1 MAKTLAY
8 GTITV
13 GADEGASRP
22 ACGAAPVVDVIL
34 DRLQP
39 SLSLAP
45 PVGGSGATFS
55 VALSPVGTTSG
66 AETWGVSA
74 VGVGGGGGSGYTDG
88 ARLSVAVSGRIVEEV
103 AADIFLNV
111 VDGVVESVTV
121 DNSGE
126 YYMTGGVESVDLVY
140 GGAFYPS
147 PACEYSWKG
156 CQACVADGIRSDLK
170 ITFTAGADEH
180 SLVGAIGEGV
190 VFHAVQS
197 ADGGSFESLEI
208 APGSFFPGVSSISVT
223 DGGSGYT
230 SAPAVAITG
239 SGEGASATAS
249 VLGYVDSLT
258 LKNGGTNYWTQPT
271 VTISGGGGSGAT
283 ASAAV
288 SFGQVVSVYLNSG
301 GSGYTSAP
309 TVTISG
315 GGGSGATAV
324 ATVRQV
330 VESVTVTSSGIGYRE
345 VPTIAFS
352 GGGGSGAKATASL
365 ERTPAGCHETGTA
378 SLTTAAC
385 QDETERDLCRLP
397 EQITLTVAGI
407 EPILEWRSINGGS
420 PGMSGWGFGNAFDG
434 KCQPEDG
441 VRVQT
446 GGVAVGAAG
455 YSLKQPVDNAVIVLD
470 RQPGCDAIYR
480 GVFPNLPQAGGN
492 VATGFGVDCEG
503 HVGGN
508 VEVTLSPVALY
519 ANVSISSPTKGAF
532 LQAATADVTKIS
544 SGAVAEVTL
553 TSGGDGYAAEII
565 NRIEPT
571 ISASVASG
579 TGSGSTLSVSLSPL
593 STTAGEETWTID
605 SISVTSPGSGY
616 LPSDSVALNLDEIE
630 ENSPLFAVVVLD
642 RVEPTISVS
651 APGGSA
657 TLTATLTSVL
667 DQSGDE
673 VWEIGSVSI
682 DTTGGDY
689 TADGFLAFA
698 VDDGIEVEQA
708 SGAFT
713 VERAEPVVA
722 CNITSGTGDG
732 AVLSVSLT
740 QSGNDWYVSSVAVA
754 DGGSGYD
761 DNDAVQFT
769 CTSGVEVLP
778 AYGYA
783 TFSGGVLTDV
793 TLYSGGA
800 YYDTTG
806 NIEAATIE
814 YAGKYYATT
823 GAIQRVDVI
832 DGGSYHENF
841 RTGEIDADTPVVSF
855 GSNTGQGATATA
867 TVDTDLESPTFGQV
881 TAISLTS
888 GGSGYASS
896 GYGWKATVSVQS
908 LIHRGGEELCEELAE
923 YAVNE
928 SERIVMAHCPNDLLS
943 RSYKMAYRSTTRF
956 YGDID
961 NAGDAAYCFSGYY
974 LNTLTIADFGS
985 GDITCTLA
993 PA

>member
-170 ITFTAGADEH
+170 ITFAAGAEEH

-324 ATVRQV
+324 ATVRQAV
-330 VESVTVTSSGIGYRE
+330 DSVTVTSSGIGYRDE
-345 VPTIAFS
+345 PTVTFT
-352 GGGGSGAKATASL
+352 GGGGSGAKATATL
-365 ERTPAGCHETGTA
+365 ERAPSGCHETGTA
-378 SLTTAAC
+378 TLTAAAC
-385 QDETERDLCRLP
+385 QDEPDRDLCRLP

-407 EPILEWRSINGGS
+407 APILEWASLNGGQPS
-420 PGMSGWGFGNAFDG
+420 MSGWDFGNAFNGECEPD
-434 KCQPEDG
+434 DG
-441 VRVQT
+441 VRVRVT
-446 GGVAVGAAG
+446 GTAAGPAG
-455 YSLKQPVDNAVIVLD
+455 YSLWQPVDNAEIVLD
-470 RQPGCDAIYR
+470 RQPGCDIVYR
-480 GVFPNLPQAGGN
+480 GVFPDLPGAGGYS
-492 VATGFGVDCEG
+492 ATGFAVDCEG
-503 HVGGN
+503 RAGSEVMVG
-508 VEVTLSPVALY
+508 LAPAPLY
-519 ANVSISSPTKGAF
+519 TTPTISMPTKGAS
-532 LQAATADVTKIS
+532 LQAATADVTGIS
-544 SGAVAEVTL
+544 GGAVTEVTV

-565 NRIEPT
+565 DRVQPT
-571 ISASVASG
+571 IAASVASG
-579 TGSGSTLSVSLSPL
+579 TGVGCSLSVSLAPL
-593 STTAGEETWTID
+593 STVDGEETW
-605 SISVTSPGSGY
+605 SISGIAVVSGGSGY
-616 LPSDSVALNLDEIE
+616 LPSDTVALNIEGIE
-630 ENSPLFAVVVLD
+630 ENYPFYAVIALD
-642 RVEPTISVS
+642 RIEPAVSVS

-657 TLTATLTSVL
+657 ELSLSLSSTVDL
-667 DQSGDE
+667 SGDD
-673 VWEIGSVSI
+673 VWEVSSITI
-682 DTTGGDY
+682 DSPGDDY
-689 TADGFLAFA
+689 SADGSLSFP
-698 VDDGIEVEQA
+698 VDSGIEVEA
-708 SGAFT
+708 AYGTFA
-713 VERAEPVVA
+713 VERAEPVVDCDIVSA
-722 CNITSGTGDG
+722 TGSG
-732 AVLSVSLT
+732 ASLSVALT
-740 QSGNDWYVSSVAVA
+740 QSGNSWYISSVTVT

-761 DNDAVQFT
+761 DADVVQFT
-769 CTSGVEVLP
+769 CTSGVTVLE

-783 TFSGGVLTDV
+783 TFSGGVLTAV
-793 TLYSGGA
+793 TLSSGGS

-806 NIEAATIE
+806 AIESVTIE
-814 YAGKYYATT
+814 YAGRYYETT
-823 GAIQRVDVI
+823 GAVNRVDVI
-832 DGGSYHENF
+832 QGGSYHENYH
-841 RTGEIDADTPVVSF
+841 TGEVDADSPAVLFS
-855 GSNTGQGATATA
+855 SNSGQGATATA
-867 TVDTDLESPTFGQV
+867 TVDTSLTSPTFGQV
-881 TAISLTS
+881 TAVSVTA
-888 GGSGYASS
+888 GGTGYRSS
-896 GYGWKATVSVQS
+896 GYGWKATISVQS
-908 LIHRGGEELCEELAE
+908 LIHRGGAELCQELSR
-923 YAVNE
+923 YIVDE
-928 SERIVMAHCPNDLLS
+928 SERVALADCPNDLLN
-943 RSYKMAYRSTTRF
+943 RSYKMAYSVLARQ
-956 YGDID
+956 YGDIE
-961 NAGDAAYCFSGYY
+961 NAGNAAYCFSGIYS
-974 LNTLTIADFGS
+974 NNLTIADFGS